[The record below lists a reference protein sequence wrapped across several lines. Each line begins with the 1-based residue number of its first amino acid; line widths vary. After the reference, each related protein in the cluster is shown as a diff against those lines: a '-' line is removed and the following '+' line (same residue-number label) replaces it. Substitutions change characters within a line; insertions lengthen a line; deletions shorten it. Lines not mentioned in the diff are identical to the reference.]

1 MSKRPLLR
9 MRPVGIVGG
18 ALLVVAAAAATLGVS
33 CGSAP
38 TPPQVGSFLQPRKV
52 DFVCLHVNDANGN
65 PIVPEPEP
73 AAMCPPL
80 PPGWVGA
87 PLPYHYYALV
97 TQTVRGELAAVDLTG
112 GWVVDESRATP
123 GVNLI
128 PVGANPTDV
137 AATPDGAHVYVTS
150 ADPSVPAVY
159 GIDSRTIL
167 GDNQALTPRLPPLT
181 SFSQIASCRLSQLP
195 DAVAVIPFP
204 SGGAGDAGV
213 GTDSDGGSAG
223 SASYALA
230 VLLRGQG
237 PGVPAQIAVIV
248 PPTQLGGLEPCT
260 VLGMSGAFSASLAQ
274 ASLAPGP
281 AWPDGVPFHDA
292 GDLSETEPPPGPISV
307 CPSNSASEGPSPEP
321 TVDAG
326 VDSGTSGLGALDASD
341 AGPPNAPFD
350 AQADSNPPGVE
361 TDADE
366 MDDGAASDA
375 PAQPEPVDAVV
386 AEAMAAGPS
395 GSSDAGSAQLASGLN
410 YGPLSGPQPT
420 AMILRDGTPPMVY
433 VADGEVPLIHII
445 DLSNPAQPRE
455 VSSLLAT
462 SQAQPTRRVSVGG
475 LAISPTTRDY
485 KRYLYA
491 IDKLDGS
498 LMVFDVTNPVPP
510 PFTPPMQR
518 PHPELNPFAPS
529 DRITFAAPVAAVAF
543 AYDEWPVPL
552 QVDGAAPAQVGLLCN
567 PSPNARLDSGA
578 PGSGAAAG
586 SFYCADQATVIS
598 PEGTFVQGFPSRLRG
613 WFGFATLTNGNVA
626 VVDLDD
632 WDAPCRRP
640 DPMTST
646 ALTGALDWAEANP
659 TGPTDLDPYHVPVAW
674 PANLS
679 PGALQNC
686 VTQEPFYPVS
696 VPNRPRSNFL
706 LRNDP
711 TSGIH
716 IPYVLI
722 TPELI
727 DITGASVAP
736 SPSEPVLLP
745 TVLPTGFVD
754 PSTYTSPVDPHDN
767 YLGTGVDAGGDG
779 GAAIPSQEPGSVE
792 TVPGVRVSFDDPTA
806 HVDQDW
812 WVTYEG
818 PLPATSPLVASLYS
832 TTGYQDL
839 TFSLGAALP
848 PASDAGADGGA
859 VVAGGGFC
867 EMGVEDW
874 ALGQQRATQVYQD
887 VGPVRGL
894 PPASMAALK
903 NLGQWTS
910 DYVEITDDI
919 LPSNDCYWQEG
930 LAGEGGLSGGCVT
943 GLGTD
948 AGDVSSCKW
957 EEVPWD
963 GLTSGK
969 DAGQTRYS
977 LCSETFGPPDT
988 QPNNQPPA
996 TSTLPLYSQADNY
1009 PLRDFPILE
1018 AYDDHL
1024 VVGRFAWNPTDP
1036 SCPTTI
1042 PERTTNRSVFVGP
1055 NGDGRDPDMHNE
1067 GYFQLAKCCFHNQA
1081 GFRIRTGGE
1090 WSVVGQQ
1097 GLGFLH
1103 HVQTDPTSGRC
1114 VLSCDSRDVLRNGRT
1129 FDIPYGDGTQCVPP
1143 TAQIDRASPL
1153 AFRNPMFSFVM
1164 WQGCDA
1170 QPPGDA
1176 GVSMQ
1181 SCSTFGDHTTSQR
1194 GLSWRFSMQGGFTPL
1209 AFALGSSSSTPV
1221 LPQSMRALP
1230 NFQQL
1235 AIVDGA
1241 SQGLILIDLHTLQFA
1256 HAPYF

>member
-1 MSKRPLLR
+1 
-9 MRPVGIVGG
+9 MRPVGIVGC
-18 ALLVVAAAAATLGVS
+18 ALLLVAAAAATLGVS

-38 TPPQVGSFLQPRKV
+38 SPPQVSSFLQPRKV

-73 AAMCPPL
+73 ADMCPPL

-97 TQTVRGELAAVDLTG
+97 TQTARGELAAVDLTG

-137 AATPDGAHVYVTS
+137 AATPDGAHTYVTS

-159 GIDSRTIL
+159 GIDNRTIL

-195 DAVAVIPFP
+195 DAVVVIPFP
-204 SGGAGDAGV
+204 AGAGDGGV
-213 GTDSDGGSAG
+213 GAGSDGGSAG

-230 VLLRGQG
+230 LLLRGQG

-281 AWPDGVPFHDA
+281 AWPDGVTFHDA
-292 GDLSETEPPPGPISV
+292 GDLSATEPPLGPVQS
-307 CPSNSASEGPSPEP
+307 CLPSPPSNSGGGTPPPEP

-326 VDSGTSGLGALDASD
+326 VDSGTSELGALDASD
-341 AGPPNAPFD
+341 AGPSNAPFD
-350 AQADSNPPGVE
+350 AQAGSDALGVE

-375 PAQPEPVDAVV
+375 PAQPEPVDAV
-386 AEAMAAGPS
+386 AAGPS
-395 GSSDAGSAQLASGLN
+395 GSSDAGPAPMASGLN

-433 VADGEVPLIHII
+433 VADGAIPLIHVI

-462 SQAQPTRRVSVGG
+462 SQAQPTRRVSIGG
-475 LAISPTTRDY
+475 LALSPTTRDY
-485 KRYLYA
+485 RRYLYA
-491 IDKLDGS
+491 IDTLDNGS
-498 LMVFDVTNPVPP
+498 VMVFDVTNPVPP
-510 PFTPPMQR
+510 PFTPPLQR
-518 PHPELNPFAPS
+518 PHPELNPFSPS
-529 DRITFAAPVAAVAF
+529 DRITFPAPVAAVAF

-626 VVDLDD
+626 VIDLDD

-646 ALTGALDWAEANP
+646 ALTGALDWPEADAG
-659 TGPTDLDPYHVPVAW
+659 GPTDLDPYHVPVAW
-674 PANLS
+674 PASLS

-716 IPYVLI
+716 IPYVLN

-736 SPSEPVLLP
+736 SPNEPVLLP

-767 YLGTGVDAGGDG
+767 YLGTGVDAAAPGDG
-779 GAAIPSQEPGSVE
+779 GATIPSQEPGSVE

-818 PLPATSPLVASLYS
+818 PLPATSPLVASIYS
-832 TTGYQDL
+832 TTMYQDM
-839 TFSLGAALP
+839 TFSLAAALP
-848 PASDAGADGGA
+848 PAGDAGADGGA
-859 VVAGGGFC
+859 GVAGGGFC

-874 ALGQQRATQVYQD
+874 ALGKQRATQVQ
-887 VGPVRGL
+887 GAITAITKAGGL
-894 PPASMAALK
+894 PMVSALSAPPAP
-903 NLGQWTS
+903 LGQWTS

-919 LPSNDCYWQEG
+919 YPSNDCYWQEG
-930 LAGEGGLSGGCVT
+930 LDGEGGLSGGCVT
-943 GLGTD
+943 GYGAPAD
-948 AGDVSSCKW
+948 NVNSCDW
-957 EEVPWD
+957 ANIPWP

-969 DAGQTRYS
+969 DAGQARYN
-977 LCSETFGPPDT
+977 LCTETFGPPDT

-996 TSTLPLYSQADNY
+996 TSTLPIYSQADNY

-1024 VVGRFAWNPTDP
+1024 VVGRFAWNPSDP

-1042 PERTTNRSVFVGP
+1042 PERTTNRTVFAGP
-1055 NGDGRDPDMHNE
+1055 NGDGRDPDLHNA
-1067 GYFQLAKCCFHNQA
+1067 GYFQLAQCCFHNQA

-1103 HVQTDPTSGRC
+1103 HVQTDSSSGRC
-1114 VLSCDSRDVLRNGRT
+1114 TLSCDPHDVLRNGRT
-1129 FDIPYGDGTQCVPP
+1129 FDIPYGPTVGSNQCVPP
-1143 TAQIDRASPL
+1143 TAQVDRANPL

-1164 WQGCDA
+1164 WQGCNA
-1170 QPPGDA
+1170 QPPDDA
-1176 GVSMQ
+1176 GVVTP
-1181 SCSTFGDHTTSQR
+1181 SCSTSGDHTTSQR

-1209 AFALGSSSSTPV
+1209 AFALGSTPV
-1221 LPQSMRALP
+1221 LPQSMRPLP